1 MNRRKLK
8 KSEADWAL
16 DILLENQEPMFYLD
30 LINEIGK
37 RLKKELSE
45 KQIVSIYTRLNLD
58 NRLTYE
64 GDGLWF
70 YDNNKLTVIYLV

>member
-1 MNRRKLK
+1 MNRKKLK

-30 LINEIGK
+30 LVNEIGK

-70 YDNNKLTVIYLV
+70 YDNNKLNWEE

>member
-70 YDNNKLTVIYLV
+70 L